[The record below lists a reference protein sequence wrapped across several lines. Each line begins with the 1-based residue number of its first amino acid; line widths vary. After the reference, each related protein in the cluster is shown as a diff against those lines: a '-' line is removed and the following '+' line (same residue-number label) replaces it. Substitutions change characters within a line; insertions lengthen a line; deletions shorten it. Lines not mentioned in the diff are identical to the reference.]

1 MERLEAERGRLTADL
16 ELSVAAFN
24 VEKRALT
31 EQEED
36 IEQSLDRLD
45 REINRFLGQQT
56 ANNTQRNALRRQ
68 RDEEAASIQ
77 RRLRDL
83 VHHHLSAL
91 NTAEA
96 KMLHAMSLQPSLD
109 VYSKPCTCACACA
122 CRNVFLCTCGRP
134 CFCITHTVWFEV
146 SLAGRPLG
154 RLELALLGRTAPRT
168 VENFFRRVVQPS
180 SSAESYRG
188 TPINWIKKNGWIA
201 GGQLR
206 SALDGLP
213 LPSIYGGDLERE
225 SPRLRHYGPGWVHAW
240 CNSGF
245 RILLSREPGLDG
257 QYVVFSRVTGGLA
270 AVRQIA
276 ILEPSAG
283 VPPQSVQIVDCGGH
297 IVPEPLCLADLVDA
311 KGH

>member
-1 MERLEAERGRLTADL
+1 M
-16 ELSVAAFN
+16 AAFN

-68 RDEEAASIQ
+68 RDEEATSIQ

-83 VHHHLSAL
+83 VNHHLSAL

-96 KMLHAMSLQPSLD
+96 KMSHAMSLQPSLD

-180 SSAESYRG
+180 SSAESYRAHRSTG
-188 TPINWIKKNGWIA
+188 SKRTA
-201 GGQLR
+201 GSLAA
-206 SALDGLP
+206 SCCA
-213 LPSIYGGDLERE
+213 
-225 SPRLRHYGPGWVHAW
+225 RLWT
-240 CNSGF
+240 GF
-245 RILLSREPGLDG
+245 RCRLSTVAIWSGSLPGCA
-257 QYVVFSRVTGGLA
+257 TMA
-270 AVRQIA
+270 
-276 ILEPSAG
+276 PAG
-283 VPPQSVQIVDCGGH
+283 CTPGATPASGSC
-297 IVPEPLCLADLVDA
+297 
-311 KGH
+311 